1 MRCNPS
7 ASVSRTILSH
17 HAPRIGNPIPLA
29 SNLFPL
35 FQFFNRVQRFFYVG
49 VAVLKS
55 CAFMRLRYR
64 FKDLAGP
71 RLRHRGCRPAPPCPL
86 QIFFFMDVPC
96 TAGGHVVATQIL
108 FQGNWTRQILDARSK
123 FPKAAQTTAFL
134 RRRTSSGFRS
144 RRHRGGARRGFAGN
158 TLHHGP
164 STAALGH
171 VIREGRREDHALW
184 ELYGT
189 HVAILDNQC
198 PILRLS
204 RRTRHLSRSRPC
216 GCCKP
221 RSCGR
226 QLRANKLLWY

>member
-7 ASVSRTILSH
+7 ASVSKTILSH

-35 FQFFNRVQRFFYVG
+35 FQFFNRAQRFFYVG
-49 VAVLKS
+49 VAVLKI
-55 CAFMRLRYR
+55 CAFMT
-64 FKDLAGP
+64 
-71 RLRHRGCRPAPPCPL
+71 RLRHRLRFRGCRPPAPPCPL

-108 FQGNWTRQILDARSK
+108 FHGNWTRQILDARSK

-134 RRRTSSGFRS
+134 RRRTSSGSRS
-144 RRHRGGARRGFAGN
+144 RRHRGGARTARLRRQHSAPRTVDGCVGN

-164 STAALGH
+164 STA
-171 VIREGRREDHALW
+171 
-184 ELYGT
+184 
-189 HVAILDNQC
+189 VAILDNQC

>member
-35 FQFFNRVQRFFYVG
+35 FQFFNRAQRFFYVG

-108 FQGNWTRQILDARSK
+108 FHGNWTRQILDARSK

-144 RRHRGGARRGFAGN
+144 RRHRGGARRGFVGN

-164 STAALGH
+164 STAASATLCTTD
-171 VIREGRREDHALW
+171 RRRLW
-184 ELYGT
+184 PSWT
-189 HVAILDNQC
+189 TDV
-198 PILRLS
+198 PS
-204 RRTRHLSRSRPC
+204 C
-216 GCCKP
+216 GCP
-221 RSCGR
+221 EEHAISAGR
-226 QLRANKLLWY
+226 GLAVVASQGLAGVSFEQTNCYGIKRLT

>member
-1 MRCNPS
+1 MQALRPL
-7 ASVSRTILSH
+7 SRSRSGRAACSSFAFGRGGQSSGSERSPLS
-17 HAPRIGNPIPLA
+17 
-29 SNLFPL
+29 
-35 FQFFNRVQRFFYVG
+35 
-49 VAVLKS
+49 
-55 CAFMRLRYR
+55 
-64 FKDLAGP
+64 GP

-108 FQGNWTRQILDARSK
+108 FHGNWTRQILDARSK

-134 RRRTSSGFRS
+134 RRRTSSGSRS
-144 RRHRGGARRGFAGN
+144 RRHRGGARTARLRRQHSAPRTVDGCVGN

-164 STAALGH
+164 STA
-171 VIREGRREDHALW
+171 
-184 ELYGT
+184 
-189 HVAILDNQC
+189 VAILDNQC

>member
-1 MRCNPS
+1 MQDLQPEAPVHTRVSICQQNHFEPS
-7 ASVSRTILSH
+7 RSSH
-17 HAPRIGNPIPLA
+17 R
-29 SNLFPL
+29 
-35 FQFFNRVQRFFYVG
+35 
-49 VAVLKS
+49 
-55 CAFMRLRYR
+55 
-64 FKDLAGP
+64 
-71 RLRHRGCRPAPPCPL
+71 APPCPL

-144 RRHRGGARRGFAGN
+144 RRHRGGARRGFVGN

-184 ELYGT
+184 ELYGWPSWT
-189 HVAILDNQC
+189 TNV
-198 PILRLS
+198 PS
-204 RRTRHLSRSRPC
+204 C
-216 GCCKP
+216 GCP
-221 RSCGR
+221 EEHAISAGR
-226 QLRANKLLWY
+226 GLAVVASQGLAGVSFEQTNCYGIKRLT